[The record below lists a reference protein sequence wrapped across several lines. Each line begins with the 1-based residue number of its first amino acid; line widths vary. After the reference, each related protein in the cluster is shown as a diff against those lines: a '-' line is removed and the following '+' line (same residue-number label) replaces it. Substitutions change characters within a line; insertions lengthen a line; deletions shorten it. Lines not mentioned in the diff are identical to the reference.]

1 MDTLRKTGPAK
12 ATRRP
17 LFGGWLGGCPL
28 TPRMRAPAP
37 GTRATER
44 GRRGQEGLLAVAAF
58 VTGLPLRLWGAPSDS
73 IAVEHAD
80 SLCRGAVHRVPGW
93 QPPQWTP
100 SHDGLL
106 FFDFFF
112 LSARKPHGELPAHG
126 FKVLF
131 VLVLLNR
138 VVICTIL
145 LSRVVNPF
153 VS

>member
-1 MDTLRKTGPAK
+1 MDTLRKIGPAK

-17 LFGGWLGGCPL
+17 LCGGWLGGCPL

-80 SLCRGAVHRVPGW
+80 SLCRGSAPRSRLAAAAVD
-93 QPPQWTP
+93 P

-138 VVICTIL
+138 VAICTIL
-145 LSRVVNPF
+145 LSRVANPF